1 MRTSLNNIM
10 HLRYKKRKR
19 DTLALMKKP
28 SRHTSS
34 DKMSENLGWLGAI
47 AVLSG
52 YALLS
57 IGLIKGDSF
66 LYHGLML
73 IGSVGLAI
81 ITYRRRTYQPFIVN
95 LVFSILAALA
105 ITRLLL
111 A

>member
-1 MRTSLNNIM
+1 
-10 HLRYKKRKR
+10 
-19 DTLALMKKP
+19 
-28 SRHTSS
+28 
-34 DKMSENLGWLGAI
+34 MSENLGWLGAI